1 MARVKKIRR
10 YRTKALR
17 FNPIDFLSQAGVGKK
32 VLVLKEK
39 SILFSQGD
47 TCDSIFYIQEGRISL
62 TVVSKNGKEATVTFL
77 RKGDFVGE
85 EAIATVQPQRITTAT
100 AVTPCTVLRIEK
112 AEMIRILHTESTFSD
127 VFVAFLLASNV
138 RNQENLIDQLFNSSE
153 KRLARTL
160 LLLARFGKE
169 GSPETVIPKISQEK
183 LAEMIGASRARV
195 SAFMNRFR
203 ELGYIEYNGELRIHS
218 SLLNIILHD

>member
-1 MARVKKIRR
+1 MARVKKISR

-17 FNPIDFLSQAGVGKK
+17 FNAIDFLSQAGVGKK
-32 VLVLKEK
+32 VLILKEK
-39 SILFSQGD
+39 DILFSQGD

-62 TVVSKNGKEATVTFL
+62 TVVSRHGKEATLTFL
-77 RKGDFVGE
+77 GKGDFIGE
-85 EAIATVQPQRITTAT
+85 EAIAMVQPQRITTAT

-112 AEMIRILHTESTFSD
+112 AEMIRMLRTESTFSD

-138 RNQENLIDQLFNSSE
+138 RTQENLIDQLFNSSE

-183 LAEMIGASRARV
+183 LAEMIGATRARV